1 MRRLGVPGGGAVCA
15 LNKVARTG
23 FVDKAVF
30 ELRREEDELSHKDI

>member
-1 MRRLGVPGGGAVCA
+1 MGCLGWGGAVCA